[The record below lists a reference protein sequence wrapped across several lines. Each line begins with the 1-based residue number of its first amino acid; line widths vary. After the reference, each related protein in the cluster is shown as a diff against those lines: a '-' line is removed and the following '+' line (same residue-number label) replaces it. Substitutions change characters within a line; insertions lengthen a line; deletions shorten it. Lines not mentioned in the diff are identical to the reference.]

1 MGRRRYTREYKL
13 ETVRLL
19 AEGNRTAADIARE
32 LGISANQIYKWKRE
46 FAEDPQQAFPGKGHL
61 KPEEEELRR
70 LRRELEAAR
79 QEIAFLKK
87 TAGYFA
93 ALRERGSR

>member
-1 MGRRRYTREYKL
+1 MGKRSFTPEYKI
-13 ETVRLL
+13 EAVRLL
-19 AEGNRTAADIARE
+19 TEGHRTAAEVARD
-32 LGISANQIYKWKRE
+32 LGISPNQLYKWKRQLS
-46 FAEDPQQAFPGKGHL
+46 EDPQQAFPGKGHL

-70 LRRELEAAR
+70 LRRELEDAR